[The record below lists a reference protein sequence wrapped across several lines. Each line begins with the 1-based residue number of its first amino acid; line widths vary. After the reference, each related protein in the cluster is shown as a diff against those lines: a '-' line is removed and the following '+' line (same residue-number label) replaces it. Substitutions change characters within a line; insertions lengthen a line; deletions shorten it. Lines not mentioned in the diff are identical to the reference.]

1 MIRASKKLLATTKMI
16 TLIIAL
22 VLVSVAALSATET
35 YSFVTKWGSFGS
47 GDGQFYHPS
56 AVAIDASGNVLIA
69 DSYNNRIQKFTSS
82 GTFITTW
89 GSGGSGDGQFNYDH
103 AVAIDGSGN
112 IYVTDTYNDR
122 IQKFTPNGT
131 FITKWGSNG
140 SGDGQFY
147 WPHGIAFDSLGNIY
161 IVEQS
166 NHRVQKFTSSGT
178 FITKWGSLGSGDGQ
192 FDNPHAIAVDAS
204 DNVYVSDHRN
214 YRIQK
219 FTSSGTFMTKWGS
232 QGSGDGQFDLPL
244 GVAVDSSGNVY
255 VADAENHRIQKFTS
269 NGVFITKWGSSGSG
283 DGQFSYPRGIAV
295 NASGSVVYIADNEN
309 SRIQKFTSSGGS
321 YTLDISLSG
330 TGDGTVTSAPAGI
343 NCGSTCSASF
353 AAGTSVT
360 LTATASDNA
369 TFAGW
374 SWDCTGTTSTCTLTM
389 SAAKEVTATFNAAT
403 EEQGP
408 GGNDPNYD
416 GNGDGTPDR
425 LQGNVESF
433 HAANLQYITVAADP
447 SVNISTISSVTT
459 PDLGGLGLTTGNA
472 GSKLPVGTLSFTLT
486 GVQTGA
492 VNQVKFYL
500 PRGVVVNHVKKYG
513 TSGWYDF
520 DCNGKFRGTPCG
532 EISGGR
538 NNPVV
543 TLYLIDN
550 QLGDIDSTVGTI
562 QDPVALLSPAQVT
575 YTLPYLHTNPVNVT
589 YCVISNMTAD
599 TSTVGVE
606 LTATAAGN
614 MSSPT
619 NDLITTM
626 TTANKQINP
635 YQTRML
641 TFNGKDIS
649 LDTNVIGSIPE
660 VAPKSSLYGSYG
672 ASIVITSES
681 TVDPVGL
688 SCGSVP
694 MACFQGDTLP
704 KRNLVG
710 YLCTSNNFGALGGT
724 GVFTY

>member
-1 MIRASKKLLATTKMI
+1 MI

-22 VLVSVAALSATET
+22 VLVSVATLMAGTVSLPQTGQTTSYAAGDDGAIRAGVAWPSPRFTDNSTPTVTDNLTGLMWTKDANLAGIVTWHQALDYIASMNNGAGTYGYTDWRLPNVNELESLVNVGQANIATWLNLQGFTNVQSSHYWSSTSCAVNTSDAWIVYMDAGSLSA
-35 YSFVTKWGSFGS
+35 
-47 GDGQFYHPS
+47 
-56 AVAIDASGNVLIA
+56 
-69 DSYNNRIQKFTSS
+69 
-82 GTFITTW
+82 
-89 GSGGSGDGQFNYDH
+89 
-103 AVAIDGSGN
+103 
-112 IYVTDTYNDR
+112 YVR
-122 IQKFTPNGT
+122 
-131 FITKWGSNG
+131 SNG
-140 SGDGQFY
+140 SSYVWPVRSGQVGNSAIWSSGQTTSYAAGDDGALQKGVAWPSPRFTDNSTPTVTDNLTGLMWTKDANLPGTTKTWQQALDYIASMNSGAGTYGYTDWRLPNRKELFSLADRATYNPSLPYGHLFTNLQSGYY
-147 WPHGIAFDSLGNIY
+147 WS
-161 IVEQS
+161 S
-166 NHRVQKFTSSGT
+166 TSSFGA
-178 FITKWGSLGSGDGQ
+178 W
-192 FDNPHAIAVDAS
+192 V
-204 DNVYVSDHRN
+204 VSMYD
-214 YRIQK
+214 
-219 FTSSGTFMTKWGS
+219 
-232 QGSGDGQFDLPL
+232 
-244 GVAVDSSGNVY
+244 
-255 VADAENHRIQKFTS
+255 
-269 NGVFITKWGSSGSG
+269 
-283 DGQFSYPRGIAV
+283 
-295 NASGSVVYIADNEN
+295 GSVVANIMTNAGYVWPV
-309 SRIQKFTSSGGS
+309 RSGQV
-321 YTLDISLSG
+321 D
-330 TGDGTVTSAPAGI
+330 
-343 NCGSTCSASF
+343 
-353 AAGTSVT
+353 
-360 LTATASDNA
+360 
-369 TFAGW
+369 
-374 SWDCTGTTSTCTLTM
+374 
-389 SAAKEVTATFNAAT
+389 T

-433 HAANLQYITVAADP
+433 HAANSQYITVAADP

-472 GSKLPVGTLSFTLT
+472 STKLPVGTLSFTLT
-486 GVQTGA
+486 GVQTGT

-538 NNPVV
+538 NNLVV

-614 MSSPT
+614 MSGPT
-619 NDLITTM
+619 NDLISTM
-626 TTANKQINP
+626 TTANKQINA

-694 MACFQGDTLP
+694 MACFQGNTLP

-710 YLCTSNNFGALGGT
+710 YLCRSNNLGALGGT

>member
-1 MIRASKKLLATTKMI
+1 MATTKMI
-16 TLIIAL
+16 TVIIAL
-22 VLVSVAALSATET
+22 VLVSVATVAATET

-69 DSYNNRIQKFTSS
+69 DSYNNRIQKFTSI

-112 IYVTDTYNDR
+112 VYVA
-122 IQKFTPNGT
+122 
-131 FITKWGSNG
+131 
-140 SGDGQFY
+140 DG
-147 WPHGIAFDSLGNIY
+147 N
-161 IVEQS
+161 
-166 NHRVQKFTSSGT
+166 NHRIQKFTSSGT
-178 FITKWGSLGSGDGQ
+178 FITKWGS
-192 FDNPHAIAVDAS
+192 N
-204 DNVYVSDHRN
+204 
-214 YRIQK
+214 
-219 FTSSGTFMTKWGS
+219 
-232 QGSGDGQFDLPL
+232 
-244 GVAVDSSGNVY
+244 
-255 VADAENHRIQKFTS
+255 
-269 NGVFITKWGSSGSG
+269 GSG

-309 SRIQKFTSSGGS
+309 SRIQKFSSSGGS
-321 YTLDISLSG
+321 YTLDIALSG
-330 TGDGTVTSAPAGI
+330 TGDGTVTSSPVGI
-343 NCGSTCSASF
+343 NCGTTCSASF
-353 AAGTSVT
+353 ATGTSVT

-374 SWDCTGTTSTCTLTM
+374 SGDCTGTTSTCTVTM
-389 SAAKEVTATFNAAT
+389 SAAKSVMATFNTAT

-433 HAANLQYITVAADP
+433 HAANSQYITVAVDP
-447 SVNISTISSVTT
+447 SIAISTISSITT

-486 GVQTGA
+486 GVQTGT

-500 PRGVVVNHVKKYG
+500 PRGIVVNHVKKYG
-513 TSGWYDF
+513 TGGWYDF

-538 NNPVV
+538 NNLVV

-550 QLGDIDSTVGTI
+550 QPGDNDSTVGTI

-614 MSSPT
+614 MSGPT
-619 NDLITTM
+619 NDLISTM
-626 TTANKQINP
+626 TTANKEINA

-649 LDTNVIGSIPE
+649 LDTNMIGSIPE
-660 VAPKSSLYGSYG
+660 VAPK
-672 ASIVITSES
+672 A
-681 TVDPVGL
+681 
-688 SCGSVP
+688 
-694 MACFQGDTLP
+694 
-704 KRNLVG
+704 
-710 YLCTSNNFGALGGT
+710 
-724 GVFTY
+724 

>member
-1 MIRASKKLLATTKMI
+1 MLKKVIFAVLLLSLILPVAVMAATVSLPETGQTTSYATGDDGALQRGVAWPSPRFTDNGNQTVTDNLTGLMWTKDANLPGGSRIWQQALDYVASMNTGAGTYGYTDWQLPNRKELFSLVDRAMYAPSLP
-16 TLIIAL
+16 
-22 VLVSVAALSATET
+22 
-35 YSFVTKWGSFGS
+35 S
-47 GDGQFYHPS
+47 GHPFT
-56 AVAIDASGNVLIA
+56 NVQSDYYWSSTSCA
-69 DSYNNRIQKFTSS
+69 YNTSS
-82 GTFITTW
+82 AWIVHMHW
-89 GSGGSGDGQFNYDH
+89 GYVGAFGKSFNGYYVWPVRGGHVDPLVNL
-103 AVAIDGSGN
+103 AIS
-112 IYVTDTYNDR
+112 I
-122 IQKFTPNGT
+122 
-131 FITKWGSNG
+131 
-140 SGDGQFY
+140 
-147 WPHGIAFDSLGNIY
+147 
-161 IVEQS
+161 
-166 NHRVQKFTSSGT
+166 
-178 FITKWGSLGSGDGQ
+178 
-192 FDNPHAIAVDAS
+192 
-204 DNVYVSDHRN
+204 
-214 YRIQK
+214 
-219 FTSSGTFMTKWGS
+219 
-232 QGSGDGQFDLPL
+232 
-244 GVAVDSSGNVY
+244 
-255 VADAENHRIQKFTS
+255 
-269 NGVFITKWGSSGSG
+269 
-283 DGQFSYPRGIAV
+283 
-295 NASGSVVYIADNEN
+295 
-309 SRIQKFTSSGGS
+309 
-321 YTLDISLSG
+321 SG

-343 NCGSTCSASF
+343 NCGATCSASF
-353 AAGTSVT
+353 ATGTSVT

-369 TFAGW
+369 TAPSTFAGW

-389 SAAKEVTATFNAAT
+389 SAAKEVTATFNTAT

-416 GNGDGTPDR
+416 GNGDGVPDR

-433 HAANLQYITVAADP
+433 HAANSQYITVAADP

-472 GSKLPVGTLSFTLT
+472 STKLPVGTLSFTLT
-486 GVQTGA
+486 GVQTGT

-500 PRGVVVNHVKKYG
+500 PRGIVVNHVKKYG

-538 NNPVV
+538 NNLVV

-614 MSSPT
+614 MSGPT
-619 NDLITTM
+619 NDLISTM
-626 TTANKQINP
+626 TTANKQINA

-660 VAPKSSLYGSYG
+660 VAPKSGLYGSYG

-681 TVDPVGL
+681 AVDPVGL

-694 MACFQGDTLP
+694 MACFQGNTLP

-710 YLCTSNNFGALGGT
+710 YLCRSNNLGALGGT
-724 GVFTY
+724 AVFTY